1 MTAASADE
9 VAHALRAAAAEE
21 SARIVS
27 TVVRVTND
35 WDLAE
40 DCLQDAF
47 AGAVTSWAADG
58 IPRSPGAWL
67 TTVARN
73 RAIDQLRRASAE
85 RRAVRGAGIERE
97 LELMGGEQVDEESER
112 HDRLALLFTCCHP
125 ALP

>member
-1 MTAASADE
+1 MTAVPADQ
-9 VAHALRAAAAEE
+9 VARALGVAAAEE

-35 WDLAE
+35 WELAE

-47 AGAVTSWAADG
+47 ATALTSWAADG

-85 RRAVRGAGIERE
+85 RRAVHG
-97 LELMGGEQVDEESER
+97 
-112 HDRLALLFTCCHP
+112 
-125 ALP
+125 